1 MTSLEVRTVLKSTTF
16 VELYYIKVD
25 DSQERIWK
33 KTTEVKDGQ
42 EKVLEDRFMIDG
54 SHRNL
59 VDPKEVHEYL
69 VNFLHGIEDRQKE
82 DMDEDD
88 NITFTFT
95 EEETVKGL
103 MDRVVEAFRNKGHE
117 VYWINH
123 IRSEKVSSTL
133 PHKTIAVLE
142 TFRMNHTELDN
153 VTVTIEVQE
162 WEGHSG
168 RRIFK
173 TKVPKNASD
182 KVINNRVDKVIEVL
196 NQ

>member
-25 DSQERIWK
+25 GQQERIWK
-33 KTTEVKDGQ
+33 KTTEVRDGR

-59 VDPKEVHEYL
+59 VNPKEVHEYL
-69 VNFLHGIEDRQKE
+69 VNFLHSIEDRQKE

-103 MDRVVEAFRNKGHE
+103 MDRVIEAFRGKGYE
-117 VYWINH
+117 PFWINRV
-123 IRSEKVSSTL
+123 RSDRVSETAPS
-133 PHKTIAVLE
+133 KTIGVSE
-142 TFRMNHTELDN
+142 TFRMNNVRLDN
-153 VTVTIEVQE
+153 VTVTIEVTE

>member
-25 DSQERIWK
+25 GQQERIWK

-95 EEETVKGL
+95 DDETVKGL
-103 MDRVVEAFRNKGHE
+103 MDRVIEAFRNKGYE
-117 VYWINH
+117 PFWINSV
-123 IRSEKVSSTL
+123 RSDKVSGTVPS
-133 PHKTIAVLE
+133 KTIDVLE

-153 VTVTIEVQE
+153 VTVTIDVTE

>member
-1 MTSLEVRTVLKSTTF
+1 MKDGSDHPDRNSR
-16 VELYYIKVD
+16 
-25 DSQERIWK
+25 SRGSERIPFQIERK
-33 KTTEVKDGQ
+33 VKI
-42 EKVLEDRFMIDG
+42 M
-54 SHRNL
+54 
-59 VDPKEVHEYL
+59 
-69 VNFLHGIEDRQKE
+69 
-82 DMDEDD
+82 
-88 NITFTFT
+88 
-95 EEETVKGL
+95 TVKNL
-103 MDRVVEAFRNKGHE
+103 MNRVIEAFRNKGHE